1 VSIRN
6 CCNRPIIK
14 NCYLE
19 KGIAFI
25 KPYDWSKT
33 MMNEIIIIIRDG
45 MIKKDCLSWPYNLEH
60 FFIRLFATQRPDMSC
75 CFI

>member
-25 KPYDWSKT
+25 LRNIFNVKKYDSKLFVISV
-33 MMNEIIIIIRDG
+33 EINYLKIFN
-45 MIKKDCLSWPYNLEH
+45 S
-60 FFIRLFATQRPDMSC
+60 
-75 CFI
+75 

>member
-19 KGIAFI
+19 KGIAF
-25 KPYDWSKT
+25 KPD
-33 MMNEIIIIIRDG
+33 
-45 MIKKDCLSWPYNLEH
+45 NLFSVLELLKLNITYCNNVAEDVH
-60 FFIRLFATQRPDMSC
+60 RYS
-75 CFI
+75 